1 MKHAQSAGNIE
12 LVDHEASRDRD
23 AVVRMLQHAFAGDRE
38 GIEGWMKVG
47 GEANFRTLLDASR
60 PAATLLRIPMGQYF
74 GGRSVKMLGIAGVA
88 VAPEDRGRGYA
99 KRMMQCCV
107 QAAHNEGWPLVGLFA
122 STHSLYRSVGFEHAG
137 HRFQYTIP
145 MTQIDAGPHSR
156 ERVEPLDHESPEVR
170 ECFARFAARYDGT
183 LDRGPY
189 IWQRVKSPRGE
200 EHHPFGVRD
209 EHGTLQ
215 GYVFVNQKRRA
226 DGRADVNLSDFVFHT
241 AAAGRRLWA
250 LLADYSMMSH
260 DLVFFGGPTHPALL
274 LLAQQRYSIVNKDT
288 WLIRVSHVKA
298 ALEARGYAPC
308 VRAELH
314 LDVADDLVPAN
325 AGRWTLSIENG
336 KARAEQG
343 GRGEIRVDAR
353 GLAAIYSG
361 LLTPTQAANVGLA
374 SGDPAALHAAGSA
387 FAGGTPWMCDHF

>member
-12 LVDHEASRDRD
+12 LVGHEAPGHRD

-38 GIEGWMKVG
+38 GIEGWMKIG

-170 ECFARFAARYDGT
+170 ECFARFAARYDGM

-260 DLVFFGGPTHPALL
+260 DLIFFGGPTHPALL

-308 VRAELH
+308 VRAQLH
-314 LDVADDLVPAN
+314 LDVADELVPAN

-343 GRGEIRVDAR
+343 GSGEIRVDAR

-361 LLTPTQAANVGLA
+361 LLTPGQAANVGLA
-374 SGDPAALHAAGSA
+374 SGDPSALHAAGSA
-387 FAGGTPWMCDHF
+387 FSGGTPWMSDHF

>member
-1 MKHAQSAGNIE
+1 MKPALTRDDITLAPYQT
-12 LVDHEASRDRD
+12 DRD
-23 AVVRMLQHAFAGDRE
+23 HDAVTRMLQHAFAGDRE
-38 GIEGWMKVG
+38 GIEGWMKIG
-47 GEANFRTLLDASR
+47 GEANFRTLLDSSR

-99 KRMMQCCV
+99 KRMMRACV
-107 QAAHNEGWPLVGLFA
+107 QAAHEESWPLVGLYA
-122 STHSLYRSVGFEHAG
+122 STHSLYRAVGFEHAG

-145 MTQIDAGPHSR
+145 MTQIDAGPHDR
-156 ERVEPLDHESPEVR
+156 ERVEPLDPDSTELR
-170 ECFARFAARYDGT
+170 ECYAGFAARYDGM
-183 LDRGPY
+183 LDRGAY
-189 IWQRVKSPRGE
+189 IWQRVKSPRNE

-215 GYVFVNQKRRA
+215 GYVFVNQKRRP

-241 AAAGRRLWA
+241 PAAGRRLWA

-274 LLAQQRYSIVNKDT
+274 LLSQQRYSVENKDS
-288 WLIRVSHVKA
+288 WLIRVSHMKA

-308 VRAELH
+308 VRTQVH
-314 LDVADDLVPAN
+314 LDVSDDLVPAN

-336 KARAEQG
+336 QGRAEPG

-353 GLAAIYSG
+353 GLAAIYAG
-361 LLTPTQAANVGLA
+361 FLTPSQAASVGLA
-374 SGDPAALHAAGSA
+374 SGDHAALHAANSA
-387 FAGGTPWMCDHF
+387 FAGGTPWMNDFF

>member
-1 MKHAQSAGNIE
+1 MKHALSAASIE
-12 LVDHEASRDRD
+12 LVDHDAPRDRE
-23 AVVRMLQHAFAGDRE
+23 AVIRMLQHAFAGDRE
-38 GIEGWMKVG
+38 GIEGWMKIG
-47 GEANFRTLLDASR
+47 GEANFRTLLDSSR

-99 KRMMQCCV
+99 RRMMQACV
-107 QAAHNEGWPLVGLFA
+107 QAAHNEGWPLVGLYA

-145 MTQIDAGPHSR
+145 MTQIDAGPHAR
-156 ERVEPLDHESPEVR
+156 ERVEPLDHESAEVR
-170 ECFARFAARYDGT
+170 ECYAKFASRYDGM
-183 LDRGPY
+183 LDRGAY
-189 IWQRVKSPRGE
+189 IWQRVKSPRNE

-215 GYVFVNQKRRA
+215 GYVFVNQKRRP

-260 DLVFFGGPTHPALL
+260 DLNFFGGPTHPALL
-274 LLAQQRYSIVNKDT
+274 LLSQQRYSVENKDS
-288 WLIRVSHVKA
+288 WLIRVSHLKA

-308 VRAELH
+308 IRAQVH
-314 LDVADDLVPAN
+314 LEVCDDLVPAN
-325 AGRWTLSIENG
+325 AGRWTLTVENG
-336 KARAEQG
+336 KARAEPG
-343 GRGEIRVDAR
+343 GRAEIRVDAR

-361 LLTPTQAANVGLA
+361 LLTPSQAANVGLA
-374 SGDPAALHAAGSA
+374 SGDHAALHAAGSVFSA
-387 FAGGTPWMCDHF
+387 GTPWMNDFF